1 MSGKSVSRVG
11 GKAQRAAYRAVAG
24 DLKLAYAQFEELE
37 TFSRFGARLDEDTR
51 KIIEHGRRIRACL
64 KQPEFAPVSVPA
76 QIAVLLALTAE
87 LFDAVPLD
95 QMTDAEH
102 AVREAAAGIPA
113 KVRERLDTA
122 EELSDEDR
130 ERLSK
135 SPANRS
141 KSSRPSRTPRLGQNK
156 RPKRI
161 WSSRPSQSLNQS
173 QRRQARRSMSNTT
186 ADLRRKINSAGDLQS
201 VVRTMKALAASS
213 IGQYEQ
219 SVRALGDYYRN
230 VELGLGV
237 CFRGTG
243 SEALMTGETRQTDVG
258 AIGAVVFGSDQGLVG
273 QFNDVVADHAVK
285 MLAALPAKSE
295 VWAVGER
302 VHARLADA
310 DLPLVGLF
318 TVPNSV
324 KAITPLVGQI
334 LVESETRHSQGEV
347 TELYLF
353 YNRPTS
359 GAVYAPVSQR
369 LLPLD
374 EQWRRKLAELPWPT
388 GSLPEVIGGGTAT
401 LRALIR
407 EYLFVSLFR
416 ACAES
421 LASENASRLAAM
433 QRAEKNIDELV
444 EDLNRTFHRLRQSGI
459 DEELFDV
466 ISGFEALSVEE
477 K

>member
-1 MSGKSVSRVG
+1 
-11 GKAQRAAYRAVAG
+11 
-24 DLKLAYAQFEELE
+24 
-37 TFSRFGARLDEDTR
+37 
-51 KIIEHGRRIRACL
+51 
-64 KQPEFAPVSVPA
+64 
-76 QIAVLLALTAE
+76 
-87 LFDAVPLD
+87 
-95 QMTDAEH
+95 
-102 AVREAAAGIPA
+102 
-113 KVRERLDTA
+113 
-122 EELSDEDR
+122 
-130 ERLSK
+130 
-135 SPANRS
+135 
-141 KSSRPSRTPRLGQNK
+141 
-156 RPKRI
+156 
-161 WSSRPSQSLNQS
+161 
-173 QRRQARRSMSNTT
+173 MSNTT

-219 SVRALGDYYRN
+219 SVRALSDYYRT

-237 CFRGTG
+237 CLRGTG
-243 SEALMTGETRQTDVG
+243 SAALTTGETRQTDAC

-285 MLAALPAKSE
+285 TLAALPAKPE